1 MKMVQKIQYVMKKI
15 QNSNIFGLDGRFGKI
30 KKKISAHMENL
41 ITSLINFIL
50 RISMT
55 FRPDNCQF
63 QSYKPTTLDFGMSI
77 SKSLHHF
84 PLITSK
90 SMIEIVR
97 MATFSGI
104 KFNSSNF
111 FFFLTSKIVMGQV
124 ITNAQ
129 VNK

>member
-97 MATFSGI
+97 IATFSGI
-104 KFNSSNF
+104 KFDSSNF